1 MAKTA
6 EQLTKAIDAKLQLLE
21 LTQDQ
26 TTSAIEKKNITS
38 VERLRNTLKK
48 KVEEVHDFKTTVQE
62 MMFEAG
68 KKEEEILKW
77 SVNIEQGVGEFEKT
91 IDHLSAAIKEFQSS
105 ETQAAEKEEEERAAQ
120 LREKKYEEEMRFE
133 KAKLEQKL
141 KYEKKIDEKKDQ
153 NINAKLPK
161 LVITHFKGTPA
172 DWLRFWGQFSAE
184 IDATYF
190 QNHEVY
196 LPQGTFGATSSIL
209 NRWPPVYHR
218 RLRTSEEYTKNKI
231 WKRK

>member
-1 MAKTA
+1 MAKTV
-6 EQLTKAIDAKLQLLE
+6 EQLTKAIDAKLQLLK

-26 TTSAIEKKNITS
+26 TTSAIEEKNITS
-38 VERLRNTLKK
+38 VERLWNTLKK

-68 KKEEEILKW
+68 SKEEEILKW
-77 SVNIEQGVGEFEKT
+77 SANIEEGVGEFEKT

-105 ETQAAEKEEEERAAQ
+105 ETQAAKKEEEERAAQ

-172 DWLRFWGQFSAE
+172 DWLRFSGQFSAE
-184 IDATYF
+184 IDAADISKITKFTYLKELLEP
-190 QNHEVY
+190 HVR
-196 LPQGTFGATSSIL
+196 SSIDGL
-209 NRWPPVYHR
+209 PFTTEGYERAKNI
-218 RLRTSEEYTKNKI
+218 LKTKYVL
-231 WKRK
+231 